1 MNKSHTYSVS
11 LLLIVFTVMILCSL
25 FGDQI
30 YKLTTPNVKA
40 EVVKV
45 AVWDNVK
52 YNCVI
57 EKDNI
62 YEDSDGQYVFLIKND
77 NSFWYVKNHLERG
90 NIRLLSENNDQV
102 AVEFISQNYSSGD
115 LIAAVFID
123 EAGFYSDV
131 YVVE

>member
-62 YEDSDGQYVFLIKND
+62 YEDSDGQYVFLIKKD
-77 NSFWYVKNHLERG
+77 NSFWYAKNHLERG

-115 LIAAVFID
+115 LIVAVFID

>member
-1 MNKSHTYSVS
+1 MNKSHTCSVS
-11 LLLIVFTVMILCSL
+11 LILIVFAVMILCSL

-40 EVVKV
+40 EAVKV

-62 YEDSDGQYVFLIKND
+62 Y
-77 NSFWYVKNHLERG
+77 
-90 NIRLLSENNDQV
+90 
-102 AVEFISQNYSSGD
+102 
-115 LIAAVFID
+115 
-123 EAGFYSDV
+123 AGFRRAICISYQKRQFFLV
-131 YVVE
+131 C

>member
-62 YEDSDGQYVFLIKND
+62 YEDSDGQYVFLIKKTIL
-77 NSFWYVKNHLERG
+77 SGMLKIILKEEIYVY
-90 NIRLLSENNDQV
+90 
-102 AVEFISQNYSSGD
+102 SQKTTIKSQ
-115 LIAAVFID
+115 
-123 EAGFYSDV
+123 
-131 YVVE
+131 

>member
-62 YEDSDGQYVFLIKND
+62 YEVLPFMAILCLLFTVTSLNFWSSDAASY
-77 NSFWYVKNHLERG
+77 
-90 NIRLLSENNDQV
+90 SENC
-102 AVEFISQNYSSGD
+102 
-115 LIAAVFID
+115 
-123 EAGFYSDV
+123 
-131 YVVE
+131 